1 MSKVVRART
10 TDKSTARLKLENF
23 GVDRIPLENSVP
35 VEVVSIDFQDNDAT
49 RRLVMHSAR
58 RVIKQHRDE
67 IQELAYK

>member
-1 MSKVVRART
+1 MSKVVQART
-10 TDKSTARLKLENF
+10 TDKATVRLKLENF
-23 GVDRIPLENSVP
+23 SADRIPLEKSVP

-58 RVIKQHRDE
+58 RVIRHHRDE

>member
-1 MSKVVRART
+1 MSKVVQART
-10 TDKSTARLKLENF
+10 TDKATVRLKLENF
-23 GVDRIPLENSVP
+23 SADRTPLEKSVP

-58 RVIKQHRDE
+58 RVIRHHRDE